1 MVEFYGCFN
10 KNFALIMSP
19 FIKLLKKKKV
29 FEWIEK
35 KFEWTKK
42 CHATMWA
49 VPTQPCAVVS
59 IFKSYIRVIGVG

>member
-42 CHATMWA
+42 CHATM
-49 VPTQPCAVVS
+49 
-59 IFKSYIRVIGVG
+59 